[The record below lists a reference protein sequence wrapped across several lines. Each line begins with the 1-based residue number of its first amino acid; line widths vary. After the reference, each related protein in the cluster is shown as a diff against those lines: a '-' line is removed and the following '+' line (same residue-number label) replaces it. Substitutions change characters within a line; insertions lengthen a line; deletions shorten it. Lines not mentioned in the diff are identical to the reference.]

1 MDADRAIAVA
11 AAIEDAAGTEG
22 VPVAVRHVCLA
33 CVAMVGVSGVGLSLV
48 SDLGSTEPLFATGPA
63 AERIM
68 EAQLTLG
75 EGPTWEVLAH
85 GRPVLVP
92 DLADEASMRRWP
104 AFAPVAIA
112 TPTSAVFAFPLVLGA
127 ILVGVLEIYRETA
140 GSLSATELADVL
152 LFTDAAT
159 VRVLDQLSG
168 DAGIE
173 DAIWP
178 DEGFVYRWAEVHQA
192 TGIVSVQLDITVT
205 NALLRL
211 RAHAYLTGRRLSEV
225 ARDVLTGKLRLASDE
240 DDQTD
245 EHRQG

>member
-1 MDADRAIAVA
+1 VDADRAITVA
-11 AAIEDAAGTEG
+11 AAIEDAAGAEG

-48 SDLGSTEPLFATGPA
+48 SDLGSTEPLFATSPA

-75 EGPTWEVLAH
+75 EGPTWEVMAH

-104 AFAPVAIA
+104 AFVPVAIA
-112 TPTSAVFAFPLVLGA
+112 TPTSAVFAFPLALGA

-140 GSLSATELADVL
+140 GSLSATELADIL

-168 DAGIE
+168 DIE
-173 DAIWP
+173 DAISP
-178 DEGFVYRWAEVHQA
+178 DDGFTYRWAEVHQA
-192 TGIVSVQLDITVT
+192 TGIVSVQLDITLT

-240 DDQTD
+240 DDQTG
-245 EHRQG
+245 EQRQG